1 MKQTLGRK
9 EKLKSKILIGKLF
22 SEGKSVKKFPVKLVH
37 LSLASSEENRV
48 KVGFS
53 VPKRSFKHAVDR
65 NYLKRLLRE
74 AYRKNKHLLEDENKN
89 QAFMFIYLGRKKA
102 TLPELE
108 KAIQK
113 LLVTFNDT
121 EQTR

>member
-1 MKQTLGRK
+1 MKQTLGK
-9 EKLKSKILIGKLF
+9 EEKLKSKIIIGKLF
-22 SEGKSVKKFPVKLVH
+22 SEGKSFKKFPVKLVY
-37 LSLASSEENRV
+37 LTLISSEEKNV

-74 AYRKNKHLLEDENKN
+74 AYRKNKHLLEKQNKN
-89 QAFMFIYLGRKKA
+89 HAFMFIYLGRKKA
-102 TLPELE
+102 SLPELE
-108 KAIQK
+108 KSIQK
-113 LLVTFNDT
+113 ILVTFNEN